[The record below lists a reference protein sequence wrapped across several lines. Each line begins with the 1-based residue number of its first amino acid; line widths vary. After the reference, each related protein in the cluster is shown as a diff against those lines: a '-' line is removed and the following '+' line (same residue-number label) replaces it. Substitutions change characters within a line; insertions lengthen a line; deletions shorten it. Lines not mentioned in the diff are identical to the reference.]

1 LSCLILD
8 IIESLKLIFFFNI
21 DYTDSLALLDLFISF
36 EIYITIAENTN
47 LYALSKNAPTAPTK
61 SNTRY
66 WWLINEHEIRVL
78 FGILYYIGV
87 YREPNHLIY

>member
-1 LSCLILD
+1 MSCLILD

-21 DYTDSLALLDLFISF
+21 DSTDSLALLDLFIPF

-47 LYALSKNAPTAPTK
+47 LYIFLKNAPTAPTK